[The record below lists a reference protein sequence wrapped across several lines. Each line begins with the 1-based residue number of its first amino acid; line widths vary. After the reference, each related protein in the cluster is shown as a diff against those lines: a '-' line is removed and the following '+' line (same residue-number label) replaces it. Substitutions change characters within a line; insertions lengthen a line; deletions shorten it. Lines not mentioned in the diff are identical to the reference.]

1 MSKTQRPLS
10 PYAADAVRLL
20 GQLLRK
26 SRIEKRMTTTEV
38 AVRSGISRGLLHRI
52 ESGDPGSAIG
62 AAFEVAAIV
71 GLPLFDTGQAN
82 LGHTLNTNRE
92 VMRLLPRSVRRQRTE
107 VNDDF

>member
-1 MSKTQRPLS
+1 MPKTHRPLS

-26 SRIEKRMTTTEV
+26 ARIEKRMTTTDV

-52 ESGDPGSAIG
+52 ESGDPACAIG
-62 AAFEVAAIV
+62 ASFEVAAVV
-71 GLPLFDTGQAN
+71 GLSLFDAEQTT
-82 LGHTLNTNRE
+82 LTHTLNTTRE
-92 VMRLLPRSVRRQRTE
+92 VMRLLPRSVRRHRPE

>member
-1 MSKTQRPLS
+1 MPKTRRPLS

-26 SRIEKRMTTTEV
+26 SRIEKRMTTIDV

-52 ESGDPGSAIG
+52 ESGDPTCSIG
-62 AAFEVAAIV
+62 AAFEVAAVV
-71 GLPLFDTGQAN
+71 GLPLFDTEQST
-82 LGHTLNTNRE
+82 LGHALNTNRE
-92 VMRLLPRSVRRQRTE
+92 VMRLLPRSVRRQRRE